1 MEQNSPSGEKPRRS
15 IGILVLIACAC
26 LVIFSLVMGNIFHN
40 SNTFNP
46 AEKTLPA
53 SHPCPSTCENSV
65 SPVGSARDRTEGWN
79 DIHSIE
85 ENWLSGVSCQ
95 SSCWNGITPGVTT
108 IDQAEGILDSL
119 PYLERESTDY
129 SPLIVTEDPISDS
142 SDWMPANLYPYTAYK
157 QNKWRVT
164 LEYDK
169 RTNLVTEIFIN
180 FPFGIPLGRIIPSFG
195 EPSYVIAY
203 ASYNFEKL
211 DLVERRITLFWED
224 QGIIGLWSQTDPD
237 LDPVIDSN
245 FVIRGVQLHQPSTG
259 WLSDYLRGP
268 YADTNKDLIPWKGYG
283 SFKQYCH
290 FHGSVPQNG
299 NPNLCD
305 YK

>member
-1 MEQNSPSGEKPRRS
+1 MEQTSSSGEKPRRS
-15 IGILVLIACAC
+15 IGILVLIAGAC

-40 SNTFNP
+40 TNTFNP
-46 AEKTLPA
+46 AEKTFPA
-53 SHPCPSTCENSV
+53 SQPCPSTCQNSI
-65 SPVGSARDRTEGWN
+65 SPMGPIQDRTEGWN
-79 DIHSIE
+79 EIHSIE
-85 ENWLSGVSCQ
+85 ENWLSKVSCP

-129 SPLIVTEDPISDS
+129 SPFVTEDPISGS
-142 SDWMPANLYPYTAYK
+142 SEWMPANVYPYSSYD
-157 QNKWRVT
+157 NNEWRVT
-164 LEYDK
+164 IDYNK
-169 RTNLVTEIFIN
+169 RNKLVTEIFIN
-180 FPFGIPLGRIIPSFG
+180 FPFGIPLGRIIPAFG

-211 DLVERRITLFWED
+211 DLVEREITLYWED
-224 QGIIGLWSQTDPD
+224 QGIIGLWNQTDPG

-245 FVIRGVQLHQPSTG
+245 FLIRGVQLRQPSTG

-268 YADTNKDLIPWKGYG
+268 YADHNKNLIPWNGYG
-283 SFKQYCH
+283 SFHQYCY
-290 FHGSVPQNG
+290 FLGNVPQNG

-305 YK
+305 HK